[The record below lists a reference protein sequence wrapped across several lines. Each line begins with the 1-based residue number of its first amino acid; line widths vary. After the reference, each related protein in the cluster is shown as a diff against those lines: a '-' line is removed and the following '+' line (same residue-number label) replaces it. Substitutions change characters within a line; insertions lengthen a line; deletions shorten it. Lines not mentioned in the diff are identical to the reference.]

1 MTGFSASCSI
11 LSATSVMVETWES
24 ACAKLGA
31 EASVDG
37 GAVKCSYL
45 EPALPSAIPALSNVV
60 SKLNVPVPHS
70 GALNAAGTLNAVG
83 EAGVSIRL
91 NESSVATRT
100 EGVKKEDLPP
110 LHVKLQQK
118 A

>member
-1 MTGFSASCSI
+1 
-11 LSATSVMVETWES
+11 MVEIWES

-45 EPALPSAIPALSNVV
+45 EPALPSLIPALPNGV

-70 GALNAAGTLNAVG
+70 GALNAVG
-83 EAGVSIRL
+83 VAGVSRLL
-91 NESSVATRT
+91 NEPSVATRT
-100 EGVKKEDLPP
+100 EGVQKVDLPP
-110 LHVKLQQK
+110 LHVKLHQK

>member
-1 MTGFSASCSI
+1 
-11 LSATSVMVETWES
+11 MVEIWES

-45 EPALPSAIPALSNVV
+45 EPELPSAIPSMLNGV
-60 SKLNVPVPHS
+60 SKLNVPVLHS

-83 EAGVSIRL
+83 VAGVSRIL
-91 NESSVATRT
+91 NEPSVATRT
-100 EGVKKEDLPP
+100 EGVQKPDLPP